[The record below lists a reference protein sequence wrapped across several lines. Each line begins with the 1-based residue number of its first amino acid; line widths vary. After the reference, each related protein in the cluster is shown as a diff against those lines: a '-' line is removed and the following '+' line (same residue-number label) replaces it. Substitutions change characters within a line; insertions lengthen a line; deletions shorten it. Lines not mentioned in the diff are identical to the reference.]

1 MSRVNHK
8 KVKQLLEST
17 RKKISDRQFFTSRI
31 LAGHYEDMAAAQTRR
46 YKYNRRVK
54 MKIIWKP
61 KEQSA
66 ASTNNQNILINAG
79 HQIVTKRNRLRK
91 DRYMAVTGMFAH
103 ELGHILFTDFLAG
116 QTYSNYLAAYK
127 WYPAPPAFK
136 SSADVR
142 REKAFWEY
150 AKQDADNLEALQYLA
165 HYISNT
171 IEDGYIESRM
181 LNQFP
186 GTLGECLEFLR
197 AQMFEDMPTVTQ
209 LIEDEDDE
217 ENPRHIF
224 ESILQIILSYVKYG
238 EIKYGEES
246 LADERIQT
254 VFDLIPE
261 LDGALLN
268 PSGKERYKVVSTIL
282 VRCWDYIE
290 GYLDQVKKQI
300 EALKAAGE
308 AGSVSGTL
316 SKRLGSMVGSSEEG
330 SGDSVPVSGAASS
343 SCKASN
349 TAARAATRALAAKNP
364 SGDSTGDE
372 NSEEESAGTDS
383 ESEEKSKEENEES
396 AAGSDDSEDSD
407 ESTDCPDMG
416 SLSGGK
422 QEISSEEG
430 GRIPYHQTESAYA
443 PEGGETTYNE
453 DYKRETYDRAASDI
467 ERLLEKMAEKEACKT
482 LENERIRELNETAQ
496 NISYGDIHSGV
507 GITVHRMADVDRELE
522 SQYEEISSSL
532 LSISKKLQK
541 SVKQELKDSQRG
553 GKQTGLVMG
562 RRLDAHSLCRNDG
575 KVFYKNALPND
586 IPQLS
591 VALLLDESGSMCCG
605 DRATYARAA
614 AIILYDFCQ
623 ELDIPIMVYGH
634 STGYSSGV
642 DLYSYAE
649 FESFDRDDKYRMM
662 DISARGANR
671 DGAALRFVAE
681 QLSKRTEE
689 IRLLI
694 LISDGQPADW
704 GYGGTAAEEDLRGIK
719 QEYRRKG
726 LIFVAAAIGD
736 DKENIERIYGDSFM
750 DISDL
755 NQLPIKLAATL
766 KRYIRV

>member
-8 KVKQLLEST
+8 KVKQMLEST

-46 YKYNRRVK
+46 YKYNRRIK

-61 KEQSA
+61 KINSVA
-66 ASTNNQNILINAG
+66 LTDNLNILINAG
-79 HQIVTKRNRLRK
+79 HPIITKHNRLRK
-91 DRYMAVTGMFAH
+91 DRYMVVTGLFTH
-103 ELGHILFTDFLAG
+103 ELGHVLFTDFLAG
-116 QTYSNYLAAYK
+116 QTYTNYLAAHK
-127 WYPAPPAFK
+127 WYPEPPTFI

-150 AKQDADNLEALQYLA
+150 AERDTANLEALQYIA
-165 HYISNT
+165 HHIGNI

-197 AQMFEDMPTVTQ
+197 AQMFEEMPTVTQ
-209 LIEDEDDE
+209 LIETEEDREDSH
-217 ENPRHIF
+217 HIF
-224 ESILQIILSYVKYG
+224 ESIMQIILSYVKYG

-246 LADERIQT
+246 LSDERIQT

-261 LDGALLN
+261 LDSALFN
-268 PSGKERYKVVSTIL
+268 PSGKERWKAVNTIL
-282 VRCWDYIE
+282 VRCWDYLE

-300 EALKAAGE
+300 EAMKAAGE
-308 AGSVSGTL
+308 EGPISGRL
-316 SKRLGSMVGSSEEG
+316 SERLGAMAGSSEEG
-330 SGDSVPVSGAASS
+330 SGDSVPVPGTALS

-349 TAARAATRALAAKNP
+349 AAARAATKALAAKN
-364 SGDSTGDE
+364 SSDASTEDE
-372 NSEEESAGTDS
+372 KPEEESKDAGS
-383 ESEEKSKEENEES
+383 ESGEKT
-396 AAGSDDSEDSD
+396 DEDSD
-407 ESTDCPDMG
+407 ETADYPDIG
-416 SLSGGK
+416 SLSGGGK
-422 QEISSEEG
+422 QEISSKEG
-430 GRIPYHQTESAYA
+430 GRIPYHQTESVYA
-443 PEGGETTYNE
+443 PHGGETAYNGE
-453 DYKRETYDRAASDI
+453 YKREAYDRAASDI
-467 ERLLEKMAEKEACKT
+467 EHLLEKMAEKEACKT
-482 LENERIRELNETAQ
+482 LENERVRELNEAAQ

-507 GITVHRMADVDRELE
+507 AITVHRIADVDREMR
-522 SQYEEISSSL
+522 SQYEEISAPL
-532 LSISKKLQK
+532 IAISKKLQK

-553 GKQTGLVMG
+553 GKQTGMVMG

-575 KVFYKNALPND
+575 KVFYKNTLPND

-591 VALLLDESGSMCCG
+591 VALLLDESGSMSCG

-623 ELDIPIMVYGH
+623 ELNIPIMVYGH
-634 STGYSSGV
+634 STGYGKGV

-649 FESFDRDDKYRMM
+649 FESFDHNDKYRMM
-662 DISARGANR
+662 DISARGSNR
-671 DGAALRFVAE
+671 DGAALRFVSE

-704 GYGGTAAEEDLRGIK
+704 GYSGTAAEEDLRGIK

-726 LIFVAAAIGD
+726 IAFVAAAIGE
-736 DKENIERIYGDSFM
+736 DKENINRIYGDSFM

-755 NQLPIKLAATL
+755 DQLPIKLAATL
-766 KRYIRV
+766 KRYLRV

>member
-1 MSRVNHK
+1 MARVNHK
-8 KVKQLLEST
+8 KVKQMLEAT
-17 RKKISDRQFFTSRI
+17 RKTITDRQFFTSRI

-46 YKYNRRVK
+46 YKYNRRIK
-54 MKIIWKP
+54 MRIIWKP
-61 KEQSA
+61 REQSV
-66 ASTNNQNILINAG
+66 ASTNNLNILINAG
-79 HQIVTKRNRLRK
+79 HPMVTKRNRLRQ
-91 DRYMAVTGMFAH
+91 DRYMIVTGLFAH
-103 ELGHILFTDFLAG
+103 ELGHALFTDFLAG
-116 QTYSNYLAAYK
+116 QTYTNFLAAYK
-127 WYPAPPAFK
+127 WYPAPPVFK

-142 REKAFWEY
+142 REKSFWEY
-150 AKQDADNLEALQYLA
+150 ARKDQTNLEALQYLS
-165 HYISNT
+165 HYISNI
-171 IEDGYIESRM
+171 IEDGYVESQM

-186 GTLGECLEFLR
+186 GTLGQSLTFLR
-197 AQMFEDMPTVTQ
+197 TQFFEDLPTVTQ
-209 LIEDEDDE
+209 LIEAEEDE
-217 ENPRHIF
+217 EHPSHIF
-224 ESILQIILSYVKYG
+224 ESVLQIMLSYVKFG

-246 LADERIQT
+246 LSDERIQT

-261 LDGALLN
+261 LDSALLN
-268 PSGKERYKVVSTIL
+268 SSGKERWKTVSTVL

-290 GYLDQVKKQI
+290 SYLDRVKEQI
-300 EALKAAGE
+300 EAEKASGGE
-308 AGSVSGTL
+308 SSVSGVL
-316 SKRLGSMVGSSEEG
+316 SERLGSMAGNSEEG
-330 SGDSVPVSGAASS
+330 SGDSIPVPGAGSIAG
-343 SCKASN
+343 KMSN
-349 TAARAATRALAAKNP
+349 AAGRAATRALAAKNQ
-364 SGDSTGDE
+364 SDS
-372 NSEEESAGTDS
+372 SEKGSESADNS
-383 ESEEKSKEENEES
+383 AKEEKSKE
-396 AAGSDDSEDSD
+396 DDAEGVSQNDEDSA
-407 ESTDCPDMG
+407 EATDYPAMG
-416 SLSGGK
+416 SIGGGK
-422 QEISSEEG
+422 QETTADEG
-430 GRIPYHQTESAYA
+430 ERIPYHQTESVYT
-443 PEGGETTYNE
+443 PEGGETTYDK
-453 DYKRETYDRAASDI
+453 DYQREHYDRAASDI
-467 ERLLEKMAEKEACKT
+467 ERLLEKMAEKEACKS
-482 LENERIRELNETAQ
+482 LENERLRELNDAAQ

-507 GITVHRMADVDRELE
+507 AITVHRITDVDRDLE
-522 SQYEEISSSL
+522 TQYEEISAPL
-532 LSISKKLQK
+532 LTISKKLQK
-541 SVKQELKDSQRG
+541 SVKQQLKDSQRG

-591 VALLLDESGSMCCG
+591 VALLLDESGSMSCG

-634 STGYSSGV
+634 STGYSTGV

-662 DISARGANR
+662 DISARGSNR

-704 GYGGTAAEEDLRGIK
+704 GYSGTAAEEDLRGIK

-726 LIFVAAAIGD
+726 IVFVAAAIGD

-755 NQLPIKLAATL
+755 NQLPVKLAATL